1 MNAVADIFKNKTMT
15 QLFFILVLFIS
26 FVVNAQP
33 AIGTQSPEINLKD
46 VNGTDL
52 SLSSLKGK
60 VVLIDFWASWCGPC
74 RKENRHLVAIYPR
87 LKAKGFEI
95 YSISLDDEK
104 ADWKKAI
111 GADKITWLQVNER
124 GGWDASVA
132 NAWKINQIPTT
143 YLLNKEGKIIAR
155 DLQGRDLERKI
166 DELLKQ

>member
-1 MNAVADIFKNKTMT
+1 MKQI
-15 QLFFILVLFIS
+15 LFAGVLFIS
-26 FVVNAQP
+26 FVAKAQP
-33 AIGTQSPEINLKD
+33 GIGMQSPEITLKD
-46 VNGTDL
+46 ATGKDL
-52 SLSSLKGK
+52 NLSSLKGK

-74 RKENRHLVAIYPR
+74 RKENRHLVAIYPK

-111 GADKITWLQVNER
+111 AADRITWLQVNES
-124 GGWDASVA
+124 GGWNASVA
-132 NAWKINQIPTT
+132 NTWKIDQIPTT

-155 DLQGRDLERKI
+155 DLQGRELERKI